1 MRTKFTLRFLLLSGV
16 FLFSG
21 YVHGQDQKV
30 KFELADMVE
39 AVAKETNFRM
49 NISEMNFTSVNINK
63 INGRNVCS
71 KEAKK
76 DVMRLQQAFNNH
88 PNIYKNIGP
97 YLVSFSYKD
106 GSRKIGDITSL
117 RNQGVIP
124 GCTNIF
130 VSVH

>member
-1 MRTKFTLRFLLLSGV
+1 MI
-16 FLFSG
+16 
-21 YVHGQDQKV
+21 
-30 KFELADMVE
+30 E
-39 AVAKETNFRM
+39 AVAKETNFRI

-71 KEAKK
+71 KEAKN
-76 DVMRLQQAFNNH
+76 DVTILQQAFNNH

-106 GSRKIGDITSL
+106 GSRKFGDIALL
-117 RNQGVIP
+117 RSQGVIP